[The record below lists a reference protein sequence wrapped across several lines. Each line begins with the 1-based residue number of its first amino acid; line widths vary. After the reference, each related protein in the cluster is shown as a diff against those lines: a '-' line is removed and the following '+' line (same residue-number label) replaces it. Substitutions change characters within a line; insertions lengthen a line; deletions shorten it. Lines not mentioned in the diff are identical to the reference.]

1 MYVRSVDIIMITTM
15 NTTITMST
23 VSATIT
29 TMNMNTIIT
38 TGMASAVVDMTTSM
52 DIITIMRTMYL
63 QAWVSRVRTNT
74 VRKN

>member
-29 TMNMNTIIT
+29 TMTMNIIT